1 MATAHLLESGLVS
14 ATCQNPMLSDWQPI
28 LNDFKVVVPAVDFW
42 SLRLVLDEVETL
54 NVRAG
59 VVQPPSLAQSR
70 GAHISFI
77 DGGGMAYAAT
87 SALTRAG
94 LRAACTQAQQWLAVS
109 RRHALIAADHVPRPQ
124 RPGSYTSAVHTPW
137 DAWSLAEKLEL
148 LQTVNRELKIDD
160 AIVDWRAQLTRRRS
174 EVMFV
179 TSDGVA
185 IEQQFHYL
193 IPGYAAVA
201 NQGAQTQMRTGGGW
215 GSALQGGL
223 EQLAT
228 FDFPHSARRVA
239 EEAIALVAAPEC
251 PSTTADLL
259 LLPSQMML
267 QIHESI
273 GHPLELDRIL
283 GDERNYAGTSF
294 VSLDMFGSYR
304 YGSELLNVSFDP
316 SVPQEMASY
325 GFDDEGTPAERSYL
339 IRDGILLRP
348 LGGAVSQ
355 TRAGMAGV
363 ANARASDWNRPAI
376 DRMANLNLDPGTSSL
391 AELIASIDYGVLME
405 TNRSWSID
413 DSRNKFQF
421 GCELGRLIE
430 NGELKGL
437 VRNPNYR
444 GISATFWRNLAAV
457 GDAGTLEVWGTPN
470 CGKGEPNQMIQVGH
484 ASPACVFRDV
494 EIFGGV

>member
-1 MATAHLLESGLVS
+1 MAT
-14 ATCQNPMLSDWQPI
+14 DWQAVI
-28 LNDFKVVVPAVDFW
+28 DTFKAVVPRVDFW
-42 SLRLVLDEVETL
+42 SLRLVLDEAERL

-70 GAHISFI
+70 GAHISLS
-77 DGGGMAYAAT
+77 DRGGMAYAAT
-87 SALTRAG
+87 STLTREG
-94 LRAACTQAQQWLAVS
+94 LRAAIEQALQWLEVS
-109 RRHALIAADHVPRPQ
+109 RRHALIAAGRVPRPP
-124 RPGSYTSAVHTPW
+124 RPGSYASTVKTSW
-137 DAWSLAEKLEL
+137 EAWSLAEKLTL
-148 LQTVNRELKIDD
+148 LQDINRSLKIAD
-160 AIVDWRAQLTRRRS
+160 AIVDWQAHLSRRRT
-174 EVMFV
+174 EVMLV
-179 TSDGVA
+179 TSDSVA
-185 IEQQFHYL
+185 IEQQFDYI

-201 NQGAQTQMRTGGGW
+201 NKGAQTQMRTGGGW
-215 GSALQGGL
+215 GSARQGGL
-223 EQLAT
+223 EQLAA
-228 FDFPHSARRVA
+228 FDFPDSARQVA
-239 EEAIALVAAPEC
+239 EEAIALVGAPEC
-251 PSTTADLL
+251 PRTIADLL
-259 LLPSQMML
+259 LMPSQMML

-294 VSLDMFGSYR
+294 VTLDMFGSYR
-304 YGSELLNVSFDP
+304 YGAELLNVTFDP
-316 SVPQEMASY
+316 TIAPEMASY
-325 GFDDEGTPAERSYL
+325 GFDDEGMPAERAWL
-339 IRDGILLRP
+339 IREGILLRP

-355 TRAGMAGV
+355 TRAGVAGV
-363 ANARASDWNRPAI
+363 ANARACDWNRPAI
-376 DRMANLNLDPGTSSL
+376 DRMANLNLEPGTSSL
-391 AELIASIDYGVLME
+391 DELIGAIEYGVLME

-457 GDAGTLEVWGTPN
+457 GDAGTFEVWGTPN

-494 EIFGGV
+494 EIFGGD